1 MSNLEHKNFNLE
13 IKSID
18 DKGEFVA
25 YASTF
30 GNTDLVDDIV
40 EKGAFLKSLEKRPA
54 SDVLMLWQH
63 DTTEIIGEWKS
74 MEEDD
79 KGLLVKGKLF
89 IDDIQQAKE
98 ARFLMKKRLIKKLSI
113 GFRIAKEAFENG
125 KRLLKEVDLMEVSIV
140 THPANT
146 EASILGVKC
155 MKDLDIR
162 EFERKLRDECGLSQ
176 KEAKAVC
183 AVGFKGLQRDDAEL
197 DEKKEDE
204 TEWSKV
210 IETIKGFKL

>member
-1 MSNLEHKNFNLE
+1 MDRKNFEFE

-18 DKGEFVA
+18 EKGEFIA

-40 EKGAFLKSLEKRPA
+40 QKGAFIKSLANRPA

-63 DTTEIIGEWKS
+63 DTSAPIGEWKS
-74 MEEDD
+74 MEEDE
-79 KGLLVKGKLF
+79 KGLLVKGSLF

-98 ARFLMKKRLIKKLSI
+98 ARFLMMKKLVRKLSI
-113 GFRIAKEAFENG
+113 GFKITKKAFENG
-125 KRLLKEVDLMEVSIV
+125 KRRLKEIDLREVSIV
-140 THPANT
+140 TFPANP
-146 EASILGVKC
+146 EADFIGVKC
-155 MKDLDIR
+155 LKDLDIR

-183 AVGFKGLQRDDAEL
+183 AEGFKGLQRDAVDA
-197 DEKKEDE
+197 DEKKKDE
-204 TEWSKV
+204 AEWSEV
-210 IETIKGFKL
+210 IKKLKDFEL